1 MQHEHK
7 RNSDTIL
14 RRLKKTLSNEIF
26 EGVFYCQNILILRQ
40 GHPPGDR
47 VR

>member
-7 RNSDTIL
+7 GNSDMIL

-26 EGVFYCQNILILRQ
+26 EGVFLLPKYSNS
-40 GHPPGDR
+40 
-47 VR
+47 